1 MWQPE
6 QQQQTTTATA
16 TTTTTTTTTHNNT
29 QQQTTTNNNK
39 QQQTTTNN
47 NKQQQTTTN
56 NNKQQQHTTTNN
68 NKQQQTTTNNNNS
81 NSNTS
86 FRSPPALL
94 VTGPTLQLNEDLRA
108 LTLPIDVET
117 DAECPQ
123 GMVTVGLGHGPFNLR
138 FRGVFNQW
146 FLLFFSWE
154 WAGSSDPIEIE
165 DRI

>member
-16 TTTTTTTTTHNNT
+16 TTTTTTTHNT

-47 NKQQQTTTN
+47 NKQQQTTTT
-56 NNKQQQHTTTNN
+56 HN
-68 NKQQQTTTNNNNS
+68 NKQQQTTTNNNNNNS

-94 VTGPTLQLNEDLRA
+94 VMGPTLQLNEDLRA